1 MLPVDYEPVM
11 KASGAEELKDE
22 RGTEQAR
29 LETFVFRELPPPFS
43 FSSWFKFLTYPDTQL
58 QMDYARSGS
67 RLIDS
72 RTDVPGWANTGWKD
86 GIYVSDWRRHAPPPR
101 LLTLPRESDV
111 FSAAFHAARC

>member
-43 FSSWFKFLTYPDTQL
+43 FSSWFKFLTYPDT
-58 QMDYARSGS
+58 
-67 RLIDS
+67 
-72 RTDVPGWANTGWKD
+72 
-86 GIYVSDWRRHAPPPR
+86 
-101 LLTLPRESDV
+101 
-111 FSAAFHAARC
+111 